1 MLEKYQNQIIELSI
15 LLDPDEKL
23 LATSLFHT
31 TPGCLGI
38 LVFRLGSSFYSKKFY
53 VALTDRRVIVLELK
67 FPLMDLAAHQSL
79 QYKELE
85 IWNGYLFIFRRQKNE
100 RQLSFEW
107 TISRKEREKFFAI
120 VREKSA
126 IEPAII

>member
-1 MLEKYQNQIIELSI
+1 MAEKNQNKIVELLI
-15 LLDPDEKL
+15 LLEPDEKL

-38 LVFRLGSSFYSKKFY
+38 LVFRLGSSSYSKRFY
-53 VALTDRRVIVLELK
+53 VALTDRRVIVLKLT
-67 FPLMDLAAHQSL
+67 FPIDLAAHQSL

-100 RQLSFEW
+100 KQLSFEW
-107 TISRKEREKFFAI
+107 NVSREEREKFFAI